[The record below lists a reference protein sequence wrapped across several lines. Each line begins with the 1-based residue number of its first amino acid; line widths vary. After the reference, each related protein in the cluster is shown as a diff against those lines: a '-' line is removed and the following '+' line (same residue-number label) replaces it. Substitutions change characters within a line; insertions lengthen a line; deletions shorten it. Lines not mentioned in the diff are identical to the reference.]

1 MLNKILRTIER
12 FIPKRL
18 YKWGQPIYHWKLSFL
33 GALIY
38 RFPSRKLKV
47 VAVTGTK
54 GKSSTI
60 ELINAIL
67 EEAGYTTAV
76 LSTIRFKIGET
87 EERNLYKMTIP
98 GRFFVQRFLRRAV
111 HAQCDWAI
119 VEMTSE
125 GAKQFRH
132 KWIDFDALV
141 FTNLAP
147 EHIESHGSYEKYRDA
162 KLSIARQLTKSHKKG
177 TVIVA
182 NADDRESNLFLDIGA
197 SYALPFSLSNADVL
211 RVGQTS
217 STFSYKGVPFTVPL
231 AGEFNVYNALS
242 AVVFAESQNIP
253 LEICARGIEKIQKIR
268 GRAEFIHEG
277 QNFDVVVDYAHTPD
291 SLEALYSAFS
301 DSKNICVLGN
311 TGGGRDTWKRPTMA
325 AIAEEHCDYMILT
338 NEDPYDEDPQKI
350 IDEMSAGVKNKKKL
364 YTILDRQEAI
374 AEALRSAPH
383 LQKEYPKH
391 RVAVLITGKGTDPY
405 IMGPHG
411 TKQPWDDA
419 TVVREELKKLQ

>member
-1 MLNKILRTIER
+1 MLNTILRTIER
-12 FIPKRL
+12 FIPKKLYRL
-18 YKWGQPIYHWKLSFL
+18 LQPVYHWKLALL
-33 GALIY
+33 GALMY

-60 ELINAIL
+60 EFINAIL
-67 EEAGYTTAV
+67 EEAGLATAV
-76 LSTIRFKIGET
+76 LSTIHFKIGGT
-87 EERNLYKMTIP
+87 DERNLYKMTIP

-111 HAQCDWAI
+111 NARCDWAI
-119 VEMTSE
+119 LEMTSE

-162 KLSIARQLTKSHKKG
+162 KLSIARQLTKSHKPA

-182 NADDRESNLFLDIGA
+182 NADDRESKLFLDIGA
-197 SYALPFSLSNADVL
+197 SYALPFSLSDANVL
-211 RVGQTS
+211 RIGKTS

-231 AGEFNVYNALS
+231 AGEFNVYNALA

-253 LEICARGIEKIQKIR
+253 LETCARGIAKLKKIR
-268 GRAEFIHEG
+268 GRAEFIENNLG
-277 QNFDVVVDYAHTPD
+277 IDIVVDYAHTPD
-291 SLEALYSAFS
+291 SLEALYKAFS

-311 TGGGRDTWKRPTMA
+311 TGGGRDTWKRPNMA
-325 AIAEEHCDYMILT
+325 AIAEKHCEHMILT
-338 NEDPYDEDPQKI
+338 NEDPYDEDPHKI
-350 IDEMSAGVKNKKKL
+350 IDEMAAGVKDKNKL
-364 YTILDRQEAI
+364 HIILDRREAI
-374 AEALRSAPH
+374 AEALKSAPY
-383 LQKEYPKH
+383 LQKEHPKH

-405 IMGPHG
+405 IMGPRG
-411 TKQPWDDA
+411 TKLPWDDA